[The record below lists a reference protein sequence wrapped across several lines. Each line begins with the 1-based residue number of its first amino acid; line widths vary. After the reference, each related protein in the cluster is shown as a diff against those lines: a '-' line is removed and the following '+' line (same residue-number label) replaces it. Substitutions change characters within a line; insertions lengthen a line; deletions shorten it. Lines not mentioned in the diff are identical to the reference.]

1 MHVHSVFNKS
11 PRAVFISNISYSQ
24 RLPPITAYVSHT
36 LHLLASDP
44 LNQLLSVILPRAIVY
59 KLHSRVSTFK
69 PPRPHLLTLWCC
81 SNAWTIS
88 LLKMGERVL
97 HWTLC
102 CAERHGQTSN
112 TGSVLVTL
120 QCVAIKYLCETTLI
134 IARVDNNV
142 KLKLLGCLWTT
153 VQSLDVVQWQHI
165 LGYILNHN
173 LYPCE
178 ILNVPQMLTCTYS
191 SVFLFENAVTLNRSA
206 LVELIEKLIEILES
220 SNANSYQFS

>member
-11 PRAVFISNISYSQ
+11 PWAVFISNISYSQ
-24 RLPPITAYVSHT
+24 RLPTITAYVSQT
-36 LHLLASDP
+36 LHLLDSDP
-44 LNQLLSVILPRAIVY
+44 LNQQLSVILHRAIVY

-69 PPRPHLLTLWCC
+69 PPRPHLFG
-81 SNAWTIS
+81 AVVMPERYRI

-102 CAERHGQTSN
+102 CAEMHEQTSY

-142 KLKLLGCLWTT
+142 KLKL
-153 VQSLDVVQWQHI
+153 
-165 LGYILNHN
+165 
-173 LYPCE
+173 
-178 ILNVPQMLTCTYS
+178 
-191 SVFLFENAVTLNRSA
+191 
-206 LVELIEKLIEILES
+206 
-220 SNANSYQFS
+220 